1 MRSGL
6 QSLQARWRLTSH
18 ALYYKIPYIYLYW
31 KQKKNPEKP
40 STNNSGSEEQIKYKQ
55 VFLSWKKYTFIH
67 VFCFHTILNLRK
79 RLLRLDHCCVW
90 LERARCHGVICRC
103 HLRPQWR
110 VTISPSWLRDK
121 INHLIFAVHL
131 RPLHSK
137 KLVIRATEF
146 QTGDDRI

>member
-1 MRSGL
+1 MVSRIFFTNPDFFLFNQICCLFWFSQNGFL
-6 QSLQARWRLTSH
+6 FQNKNARIT
-18 ALYYKIPYIYLYW
+18 IYLYW
-31 KQKKNPEKP
+31 KQKKNPEKA

-110 VTISPSWLRDK
+110 VTIS
-121 INHLIFAVHL
+121 HH
-131 RPLHSK
+131 
-137 KLVIRATEF
+137 ATW
-146 QTGDDRI
+146 